1 MIRAEYGSSIR
12 AFCVDSASEYISDA
26 HRCYLADQGTLLQ
39 FSCPG
44 AHAQNGVAECKHRH
58 ILETA
63 LALLI
68 SADLAPHFWAE
79 AISMTV
85 FLINRHPSSALK
97 GSTPYQHFFS
107 SPTSYHHLRCFGVSA
122 TFFFHL
128 MSAQTDC
135 SVA

>member
-1 MIRAEYGSSIR
+1 MIYNQFKSPIH
-12 AFCVDSASEYISDA
+12 VDFAGEYISNT
-26 HRCYLADQGTLLQ
+26 HRRYLADQGTLLQ

-44 AHAQNGVAECKHRH
+44 AHAQNGVAKCKHRH

-68 SADLAPHFWAE
+68 FVDLAPHFWAE

-97 GSTPYQHFFS
+97 GSTPYQHFSVLLLPMTIFVALVCLLHS
-107 SPTSYHHLRCFGVSA
+107 SSTL
-122 TFFFHL
+122 
-128 MSAQTDC
+128 
-135 SVA
+135 